1 MNQSEIVQI
10 KAFLLAL
17 AQLDVDLAQPLHQSI
32 QTLGA
37 ALASQ
42 ATASSL
48 PTPLVAQMHSVLQQH
63 SRLNKLYDESYSSL
77 ILYDQ
82 LQLQSQG
89 FSAAQ
94 TQSGAA
100 PAVNLAEQ
108 AYFIQNLAVP
118 ILIAEDF
125 ASTAREILR
134 RMKHEPQ
141 MPPLARGF
149 TLFLERAIASSDAN
163 VLAVLEA
170 LEKRPLTVTGL
181 VYVVGLTLDQ
191 VWTIVR
197 ALWQQGYIDRATSNI
212 VYKVFPML
220 KDRHQS
226 CRTIQADTYLTLTAK
241 GHFHLHPV
249 VSLGLHR
256 NRA

>member
-1 MNQSEIVQI
+1 MNRSEIAQI

-17 AQLDVDLAQPLHQSI
+17 AQLDVDLAKPLHQSI
-32 QTLGA
+32 QTIGA
-37 ALASQ
+37 ALANQSR
-42 ATASSL
+42 AASL
-48 PTPLVAQMHSVLQQH
+48 PEPLLAQMHGVLQQH
-63 SRLNKLYDESYSSL
+63 SRLKALYEESYSSL
-77 ILYDQ
+77 LLYDQ
-82 LQLQSQG
+82 LQLQSQRPSG
-89 FSAAQ
+89 
-94 TQSGAA
+94 QSEPQAE
-100 PAVNLAEQ
+100 VNLTEQ

-118 ILIAEDF
+118 ILITEDF

-181 VYVVGLTLDQ
+181 VYVVGLTLEQ

-220 KDRHQS
+220 KDRHRS
-226 CRTIQADTYLTLTAK
+226 CQTIEADTYLTLTAK

-249 VSLGLHR
+249 VSLGLQR